1 MKPSINE
8 LQDTQRFRLITEIDI
23 FNPTPFFKEFA
34 KGKFTTVFLFLLCL
48 IAGYLGGIVGVK
60 IAKGD
65 ITFQSTIL
73 QIFMALGFMLVVL
86 LPIHEGIHAITYW
99 LKGAKDI
106 RFSIAKKG
114 FAVFTMANRHVVHLR
129 EYPLL
134 AAAPFIVITLIIST
148 LIYLDPANLVF
159 FTILLIIHSFACMGD
174 MILINFA
181 INHWHKPIYNYDDFD
196 LKRSYF
202 FEEIERS

>member
-8 LQDTQRFRLITEIDI
+8 LQNTQKFRLITEIDI
-23 FNPTPFFKEFA
+23 FNPTPFFKEFL
-34 KGKFTTVFLFLLCL
+34 KGKFMTVFLFLLCL
-48 IAGYLGGIVGVK
+48 FAGYLGGMVGVK
-60 IAKGD
+60 IAKGV
-65 ITFQSTIL
+65 ILIQSAIYQSL
-73 QIFMALGFMLVVL
+73 AAVAFMLVVL

-106 RFSIAKKG
+106 RFSVAKKG

-134 AAAPFIVITLIIST
+134 AIAPFAVITLIISILT
-148 LIYLDPANLVF
+148 VIYSAYLVF
-159 FTILLIIHSFACMGD
+159 FSVLLIIHSFACMGD

-181 INHWHKPIYNYDDFD
+181 INHWHKSIYNYDDFD

-202 FEEIERS
+202 FEEIT

>member
-1 MKPSINE
+1 MKPSISE
-8 LQDTQRFRLITEIDI
+8 LNDSQRFRLITEIDI

-34 KGKFTTVFLFLLCL
+34 KGKFTTFFLLIICL
-48 IAGYLGGIVGVK
+48 SFGYFGGILGVK
-60 IAKGD
+60 IAKNE
-65 ITFQSTIL
+65 IEVLTTLYQSL
-73 QIFMALGFMLVVL
+73 AAVIFMFVVL

-129 EYPLL
+129 EYPIL
-134 AAAPFIVITLIIST
+134 AVTPFVVITLIINILVYFYT
-148 LIYLDPANLVF
+148 TYFVF
-159 FTILLIIHSFACMGD
+159 FVILFFIHSFACMGD

-181 INHWHKPIYNYDDFD
+181 INHWNKSIYNYDDFD
-196 LKRSYF
+196 SKKSYF
-202 FEEIERS
+202 FEEI